1 MSLEHSKVERSK
13 DQTRNYTGDKL
24 SRAYKLSFIAGLMI
38 TGNTA
43 LLGAAVR
50 WFPEVIPV
58 LPGSN
63 NNASIPFTELVV
75 IGLTLGCLVLIGATL
90 LRINPANR
98 KIWGAMIAV
107 FSAPSVL
114 TGGGF
119 VIGFIIGIIGGV
131 KAYTIT
137 SEQLL
142 EGYSG

>member
-1 MSLEHSKVERSK
+1 MRVESPMIERTNK
-13 DQTRNYTGDKL
+13 HTRMCTGDHDKL
-24 SRAYKLSFIAGLMI
+24 SRAVKLSFIAGLMI

-58 LPGSN
+58 LPGSD
-63 NNASIPFTELVV
+63 NNASVPFTELVV

-98 KIWGAMIAV
+98 KTWGAMIAL
-107 FSAPSVL
+107 FSASSVL

-119 VIGFIIGIIGGV
+119 VIGFILGIIGGMS
-131 KAYTIT
+131 AFQEHAQADLII
-137 SEQLL
+137 
-142 EGYSG
+142 

>member
-1 MSLEHSKVERSK
+1 MERIIESDK
-13 DQTRNYTGDKL
+13 QTSSTHKL
-24 SRAYKLSFIAGLMI
+24 SRAYKLSFIAGLLI
-38 TGNTA
+38 IGNTA
-43 LLGAAVR
+43 LLAAAVR

-58 LPGSN
+58 LPGSD

-75 IGLTLGCLVLIGATL
+75 IGLTLGCLVLIGASL

-98 KIWGAMIAV
+98 KIWGSMIAV

-119 VIGFIIGIIGGV
+119 VIGFILGIIGGV